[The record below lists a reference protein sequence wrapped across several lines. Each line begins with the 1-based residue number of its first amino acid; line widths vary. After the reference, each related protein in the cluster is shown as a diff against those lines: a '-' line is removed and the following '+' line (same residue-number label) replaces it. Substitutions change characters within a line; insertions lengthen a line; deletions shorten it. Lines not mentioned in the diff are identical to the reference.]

1 MSRDEQIKVMRLEIL
16 GDISDNSNDELFKI
30 MLDNAETVAL
40 NTLYPYNNEI
50 QNLPQDRRL
59 KNWQTRCAI
68 ELYNR
73 LGTTN
78 VQSYTENGLTVSF
91 LSGLISNNLMRELI
105 PKAGVIK

>member
-16 GDISDNSNDELFKI
+16 GDISDSSNDKVFAI

-40 NTLYPYNNEI
+40 NTLYPYNDKI
-50 QNLPQDRRL
+50 QSLPVNRRL
-59 KNWQTRCAI
+59 KNWQVRCAI